1 MNEKLAGAR
10 RQAAL
15 RELHGW
21 AEVEDR
27 DAVRK
32 TFHFSDFSQAWA
44 FMTRVAL
51 LAEKN
56 GHYPEI
62 FNDFN
67 RVEIILATA
76 EVDGLTQRDVD
87 MARHLEQFAPRHDQ

>member
-1 MNEKLAGAR
+1 MNEKLTGAR
-10 RQAAL
+10 RQIAL

-44 FMTRVAL
+44 FMSRVAL
-51 LAEKN
+51 LAEKSN
-56 GHYPEI
+56 HYPEL

-67 RVEIILATA
+67 RVEVILATA
-76 EVDGLTQRDVD
+76 EADGLTQRDVD
-87 MARHLEQFAPRHDQ
+87 MGRHIEQFAPQHDK